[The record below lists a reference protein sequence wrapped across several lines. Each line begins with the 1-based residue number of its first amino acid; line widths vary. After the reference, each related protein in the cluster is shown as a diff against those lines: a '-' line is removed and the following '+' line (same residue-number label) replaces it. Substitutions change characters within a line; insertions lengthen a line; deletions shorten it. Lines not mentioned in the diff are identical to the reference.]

1 MPLQQLFTSRKVY
14 DATTYVAHKGTMF
27 YDETAGLF
35 RLGDGS
41 TPGGKVVANLAIA
54 ATGTTAPINPYPG
67 ELWYNPTTK
76 ELWAYHNGAFRGTIN
91 VATTSTLGGIKAGP
105 GVVIAS
111 DGSLS
116 LDSTG
121 ISFSFGDFYAFTNPG
136 PSDGACLGS
145 INANQD
151 INLVSNGSGTV
162 NIVGECNIHRTNST
176 LEDALLNEPIVRVS
190 SAGKVT
196 ILTPNAGG
204 LDGAV
209 EIVGS
214 STYSTISPNQTG
226 VVLHVT
232 GNTGMVSRNYLDGV
246 NNYSLLVGRRYNGSA
261 TSPTNVKSGELI
273 FRLVGQASTAT
284 GFETF
289 GPCQIDWVATEDQGI
304 NNQGGELRF
313 RATPNGS
320 NAFAG
325 IVTAT
330 TVSATGTTSV
340 RFFGPLTG
348 NVTGNVNATAVTA
361 TNITVT
367 GNINGNLSGT
377 TVTASSFVGSSLT
390 LAGGTTTTYALKFNT
405 GTMLTTAQPGV
416 IGYDGTVFYA
426 TPVDQERGIVVTEQ
440 KYILNAARALTNDL
454 VPQSLFGAGFHVTS
468 GVRYRYQILCT
479 VTKTAGNGVSI
490 GYGLLVNGGAT
501 LNRHTYRV
509 LSTIAATA
517 LTPSPT
523 YAMRNSVTAN
533 FATPV
538 DVTGALTNG
547 ASGSTFDIQGVIEA
561 TASGYITP
569 QITFLGSAPTGATL
583 PANATIRVFPVGST
597 GTNTVIGNWV

>member
-1 MPLQQLFTSRKVY
+1 MPIQQLFTSRKVY
-14 DATTYVAHKGTMF
+14 NASAYVARKGILF
-27 YDETAGLF
+27 YDEATGYL

-41 TPGGKVVANLAIA
+41 TPGGKIVGNLAIA
-54 ATGTTAPINPYPG
+54 STGTTAPINPYNG

-121 ISFSFGDFYAFTNPG
+121 IPFNFGDFYAFTNPG
-136 PSDGACLGS
+136 PSDGACLSS
-145 INANQD
+145 INADQD
-151 INLVSNGSGTV
+151 INLVSNGTGQINV
-162 NIVGECNIHRTNST
+162 VGEFHIHKTNESI
-176 LEDALLNEPIVRVS
+176 EDALTTDPVFSVS
-190 SAGKVT
+190 SAGKIRV
-196 ILTPNAGG
+196 LAPNAGSTT
-204 LDGAV
+204 GAI
-209 EIVGS
+209 EIIGS
-214 STYSTISPNQTG
+214 STYATISPNQTG

-246 NNYSLLVGRRYNGSA
+246 NNYPLLVGRRYNGSA

-313 RATPNGS
+313 KATPNGS
-320 NAFAG
+320 NAFLG

-330 TVSATGTTSV
+330 TITATGTNSL

-348 NVTGNVNATAVTA
+348 NVTGNVNATAITA

-405 GTMLTTAQPGV
+405 GTVLTTPQSGV
-416 IGYDGTVFYA
+416 VEYNNNVFYA

-440 KYILNAARALTNDL
+440 KYILNADRLLNNDTNS
-454 VPQSLFGAGFHVTS
+454 QSLFGAGFHVTG

-479 VTKTAGNGVSI
+479 ITKTAGNSVSI
-490 GYGLLVNGGAT
+490 GYGLLVNEGGA
-501 LNRHTYRV
+501 LARHTYRV
-509 LSTIAATA
+509 STTLGASV
-517 LTPSPT
+517 LTPMAV
-523 YAMRNSVTAN
+523 YAMRNSITTN

-538 DVTGALTNG
+538 NVTGVLVNG
-547 ASGSTFDIQGVIEA
+547 VSGSTFDIQGVIEVIS
-561 TASGYITP
+561 SGYVTP
-569 QITFLGSAPTGATL
+569 QVTFLNNAPTGAAL
-583 PANATIRVFPVGST
+583 GVNATIRVFPVGST
-597 GTNTVIGNWV
+597 GTNTVVGNWA